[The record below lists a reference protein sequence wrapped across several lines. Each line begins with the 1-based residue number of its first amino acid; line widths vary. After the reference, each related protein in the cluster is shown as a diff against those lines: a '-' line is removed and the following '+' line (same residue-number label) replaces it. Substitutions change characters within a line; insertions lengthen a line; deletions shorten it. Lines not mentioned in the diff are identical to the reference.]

1 MIWILFYFWWSPFFY
16 VSKLFFSYSLI
27 VAKSS
32 YQLHK
37 NVINGC
43 GQLIIH
49 AFPGPFSP
57 RSAELGNIYAEQ
69 SLDDIISTMAPV
81 NGPITHYAPPYLN
94 SCWDEVRSIS
104 LFNMFKISQV
114 VLRDW
119 AINSNV
125 SLPWISQSSRQTWIH
140 ISCSTRDNVGSR
152 SDKMNWIF
160 VNHDNRGSRQKKTVF
175 LCSGWP

>member
-1 MIWILFYFWWSPFFY
+1 MIQVQLIIWKMIWFFFIF
-16 VSKLFFSYSLI
+16 VGQHFFHLPVLFFSVSLTI
-27 VAKSS
+27 AKSS

-49 AFPGPFSP
+49 AFPGPFLP

-69 SLDDIISTMAPV
+69 SSDDIISTMAPV

-104 LFNMFKISQV
+104 LFNMFQISQL
-114 VLRDW
+114 VLRDL
-119 AINSNV
+119 AINIKCFTS
-125 SLPWISQSSRQTWIH
+125 
-140 ISCSTRDNVGSR
+140 
-152 SDKMNWIF
+152 
-160 VNHDNRGSRQKKTVF
+160 VNIPKFSPNLNPYF
-175 LCSGWP
+175 LFNKGQCWFLIR